1 MYTWKLP
8 GGAVDL
14 ALVTAVVDVLSL
26 AQGLPY
32 VLGIAKINQ

>member
-1 MYTWKLP
+1 MYTWKLA
-8 GGAVDL
+8 GGALDL
-14 ALVTAVVDVLSL
+14 ALVTAVVDVLFL